1 MDIGFVILI
10 RLGEEESLPFERK
23 GSFISFRMTSG
34 RRCHSEQSE
43 ESLNIISNMKTLII
57 TLEYPPQIGGVA
69 SYTYNL
75 AKNMAGDDVVVYAPK
90 MEGDAAFDKKNKW
103 KVMRANPFF
112 WFTWPRWVRMLAHLW
127 NLAKKEK
134 IQMIYAHHALP
145 VGYVAYLLKKFKKI
159 PYVLF
164 FHGTDLDLGIKN
176 KKNKLK
182 KICEAAEKIVVNSE
196 YLKNKFQSAFGDL
209 NKEIT
214 VVYPCPDEIF
224 SSRVSEPELKK
235 MKSKLALEGKKVI
248 ITVARIAEG
257 KGYPHIIRL
266 LPKILEKVPNLVWL
280 IVGDGPKKDEVI
292 KSIQKNFLQNVT
304 RFIGKVPYP
313 ELPKYYQL
321 ADLLVL
327 LTHPDESTAE
337 EAWGTAF
344 VEAAASGLPV
354 VAGRAGGVEEAVQNM
369 ATGLV
374 VDVYQDQSI
383 ISAVTELLRNPD
395 YSKQMGQAGRE
406 RVIRE
411 FNWPE
416 QLKKL

>member
-1 MDIGFVILI
+1 
-10 RLGEEESLPFERK
+10 
-23 GSFISFRMTSG
+23 
-34 RRCHSEQSE
+34 
-43 ESLNIISNMKTLII
+43 MKTLII

-75 AKNMAGDDVVVYAPK
+75 AKNMPAADTVVYTTKVA
-90 MEGDAAFDKKNKW
+90 GGADFDKKNPW
-103 KVMRANPFF
+103 KVVRGKPFSLF
-112 WFTWPRWVRMLAHLW
+112 LWPRWGKMLGDIWGLVE
-127 NLAKKEK
+127 KENIK
-134 IQMIYAHHALP
+134 QIYVHHALP

-159 PYVLF
+159 PYTLF

-182 KICEAAEKIVVNSE
+182 KICLAAEKIVVNSNF
-196 YLKNKFQSAFGDL
+196 LKNKFLSAFDDL
-209 NKEIT
+209 KKEVS
-214 VVYPCPDEIF
+214 VVHPCPNDIF
-224 SSRVSEPELKK
+224 LQTVPETELKK
-235 MKSKLALEGKKVI
+235 LKSQLALEGKSVI
-248 ITVARIAEG
+248 ITVARMTEG
-257 KGYPHIIRL
+257 KGYPHLIRF

-292 KSIQKNFLQNVT
+292 TSIQKNYLQNVT
-304 RFIGKVPYP
+304 RFVGKLPYT

-321 ADLLVL
+321 ADLFVL
-327 LTHPDESTAE
+327 LTHPDESSSE

-354 VAGRAGGVEEAVQNM
+354 VAGRAGGVEEAVENM
-369 ATGLV
+369 KTGLV
-374 VDVYQDQSI
+374 VDVYQDQGI
-383 ISAVTELLRNPD
+383 ISAVTELLRNRD
-395 YSKQMGQAGRE
+395 YAKQMGQTGKE

>member
-1 MDIGFVILI
+1 
-10 RLGEEESLPFERK
+10 
-23 GSFISFRMTSG
+23 
-34 RRCHSEQSE
+34 
-43 ESLNIISNMKTLII
+43 MKTLII

-75 AKNMAGDDVVVYAPK
+75 AKNMSGDDVVVYAPK
-90 MEGDAAFDKKNKW
+90 MEGDVNFDKKNKW
-103 KVMRANPFF
+103 KVLRANPFF
-112 WFTWPRWVRMLAHLW
+112 WFTWPKWVRMLVQVW
-127 NLAKKEK
+127 DLAKKEK
-134 IQMIYAHHALP
+134 VQIIYAHHALP
-145 VGYVAYLLKKFKKI
+145 VGYIAYLLKKFQKI
-159 PYVLF
+159 PYVVF

-182 KICEAAEKIVVNSE
+182 KICAEAEKIVVNSE
-196 YLKNKFQSAFGDL
+196 YLKNKFQSAFEDL
-209 NKEIT
+209 KKEIT
-214 VVYPCPDEIF
+214 VVYPCPDDIF
-224 SSRVSEPELKK
+224 SRRVPEPELKK
-235 MKSKLALEGKKVI
+235 LKSQLALEGKKVI

-304 RFIGKVPYP
+304 RFIGKIPYT

-369 ATGLV
+369 VTGLV

-383 ISAVTELLRNPD
+383 ISAITELLRNPD
-395 YSKQMGQAGRE
+395 YSKQMGQAGQA
-406 RVIRE
+406 RVLHD